1 MIRVTKKNQTYE
13 RKKNM
18 AFFLISNKKKLFL
31 RDCERNLYKQIFYCS
46 LIELF
51 SFTLLKDFFLALKLS
66 WDFLFL
72 TESWELAGSPSCT
85 WSLILRYSKYEWT
98 CIVPHHTPGNK
109 SGGTVHWS
117 KQVLCPFVYLVNNL
131 AVQCI

>member
-1 MIRVTKKNQTYE
+1 MIRVTKKKSNIWE
-13 RKKNM
+13 KKKYGV
-18 AFFLISNKKKLFL
+18 FFKFPIKKLFL

-46 LIELF
+46 LIEL

-72 TESWELAGSPSCT
+72 TENWELAGSPSCT